1 MAKPKIKNTKINES
15 FGDRVFNIITSILL
29 VFVILL
35 VGYPCIY
42 IISCSFSSTTA
53 IQVGKV
59 VLWPVDFTLNG
70 YKFILEF
77 KQVWVGYRN
86 SIFYTFFGTLISMV
100 MCILAAYPLSRKTF
114 QGSSTYMKLF
124 YFTTLFSA
132 GMIPTFI
139 LQCGMGMF
147 DTVWPTLLFEA
158 VVVSHII
165 ILRTAFSTSIPGDL
179 FDAAKIDGASD
190 FQCLFKI
197 ALPLAK
203 ATMSVLVL
211 YCIVNYWNE
220 YFTSMLYLR
229 NQNLLPLQL
238 VLRPIL
244 TEVDATMDMSN
255 MSTASQQA
263 AAQGLDQVRY
273 GLIVVATVPALL
285 AYMIVQKYFKGGVM
299 VGSVKG

>member
-1 MAKPKIKNTKINES
+1 MARTKVKNIKINES

-59 VLWPVDFTLNG
+59 ILWPVDFTLSG
-70 YKFILEF
+70 YRFILEF

-165 ILRTAFSTSIPGDL
+165 ILRTCFSTSIPGDL

-255 MSTASQQA
+255 MSSAAQQVAS
-263 AAQGLDQVRY
+263 QGLDQVRY
-273 GLIVVATVPALL
+273 GLIIVATVPALL

>member
-1 MAKPKIKNTKINES
+1 MAKPKIKNIKINES